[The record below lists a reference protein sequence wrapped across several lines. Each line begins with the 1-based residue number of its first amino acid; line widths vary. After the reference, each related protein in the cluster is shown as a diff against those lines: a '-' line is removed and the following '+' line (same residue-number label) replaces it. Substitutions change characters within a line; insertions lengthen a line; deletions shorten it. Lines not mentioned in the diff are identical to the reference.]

1 MTWRIVVDADLCQSH
16 GVCEAEAPEVFEVPK
31 RAKVVVL
38 DASPSDDR
46 RAAVELAVK
55 YCPTHA
61 LRIVD
66 DVQPPA

>member
-1 MTWRIVVDADLCQSH
+1 MGWRVVVDADLCQSH
-16 GVCEAEAPEVFEVPK
+16 GVCEAEAPAVFEAPARDTV
-31 RAKVVVL
+31 RIV
-38 DASPSDDR
+38 DATPGDGA

-66 DVQPPA
+66 D